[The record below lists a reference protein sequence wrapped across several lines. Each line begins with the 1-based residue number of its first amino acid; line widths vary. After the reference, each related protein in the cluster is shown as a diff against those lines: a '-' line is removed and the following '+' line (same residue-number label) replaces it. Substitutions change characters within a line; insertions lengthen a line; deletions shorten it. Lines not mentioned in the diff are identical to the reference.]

1 MTKKKIVSLCLVA
14 VLVVMAIAG
23 ATVAYFNDTK
33 TETNT
38 FTVGNIQIK
47 LDETDITDSTKRTE
61 TGNDY
66 GDMYPGRTVTKDPT
80 VHNVGA
86 NSAYIRAKVTINNA
100 LNMLPLLFQ
109 DVTIADGTTIDQ
121 QYFQYFTA
129 LVGQLGEGW
138 SYVDFDPDFNT
149 GDLTFVFKY
158 DDVLAKDA
166 STTPLFSS
174 LTIPAS
180 YDGKDAYGGYIAKS
194 VTNMVVVAEAMQ
206 VEGFNDWADA
216 FAKYDAQQ

>member
-47 LDETDITDSTKRTE
+47 LDETDITDNTKRTE

-86 NSAYIRAKVTINNA
+86 NSAYIRAKVTITGGVG
-100 LNMLPLLFQ
+100 MLPLLFQ
-109 DVTIADGTTIDQ
+109 DMTFENGTTFDE

-129 LVGQLGEGW
+129 LVGELGEGW
-138 SYVDFDPDFNT
+138 TFVGTEGSGADI
-149 GDLTFVFKY
+149 TFVFKY
-158 DDVLAKDA
+158 DDVLAKDTA
-166 STTPLFSS
+166 TTPLFSS

-180 YDGKDAYGGYIAKS
+180 YDGKDANGGYIAKS

-206 VEGFNDWADA
+206 VESFANWEAA
-216 FAKYDAQQ
+216 FAVYDAQQ

>member
-1 MTKKKIVSLCLVA
+1 MTKKKIVSLCLAA
-14 VLVVMAIAG
+14 VLVVMAVAG

-33 TETNT
+33 SETNT
-38 FTVGNIQIK
+38 FTLGNVQIK

-66 GDMYPGRTVTKDPT
+66 GAMYPGRTVTKDPT

-100 LNMLPLLFQ
+100 INMLPLLFQ
-109 DVTIADGTTIDQ
+109 DMTFENGTTFNE

-129 LVGQLGEGW
+129 LVGELGEGW
-138 SYVDFDPDFNT
+138 SFVGIEGSGADM
-149 GDLTFVFKY
+149 TFVFKY
-158 DDVLAKDA
+158 DTVLAKDTD
-166 STTPLFSS
+166 TTPIFSS

-180 YDGKDAYGGYIAKS
+180 YDGKDANGGYIAES
-194 VTNMVVVAEAMQ
+194 VTNMTIVAEAMQ
-206 VEGFNDWADA
+206 VESFDTWEAA
-216 FAKYDAQQ
+216 FTAFDGQ